1 MLFHTFASQDERRK
15 FGGSDFV
22 ELQLCKLNRG
32 TELEKIVSNEVIPH
46 WKNDS
51 LYVYGDDLEEFHA
64 IYSRIF
70 KDGYYANGERG
81 MIDVCGIN
89 YYTLEQTM
97 GIVEVLKREKPKDF
111 QVLLA
116 WLADGE
122 KYNGL
127 YLLGV

>member
-15 FGGSDFV
+15 FGGSDFM
-22 ELQLCKLNRG
+22 ELQLCKVNRG
-32 TELEKIVSNEVIPH
+32 TELEKIVSNEVIAH

-70 KDGYYANGERG
+70 RDGYYANGERG

>member
-116 WLADGE
+116 WLVDGE

>member
-32 TELEKIVSNEVIPH
+32 TELEKIVSNEVIEH

-127 YLLGV
+127 YLLGI

>member
-1 MLFHTFASQDERRK
+1 MEGKPDWLSGFPVQ
-15 FGGSDFV
+15 
-22 ELQLCKLNRG
+22 
-32 TELEKIVSNEVIPH
+32 
-46 WKNDS
+46 
-51 LYVYGDDLEEFHA
+51 
-64 IYSRIF
+64 IYC
-70 KDGYYANGERG
+70 NRG